1 MFLHESDYKQAIK
14 IKQAKDGSDTTMT
27 LQIPSNKNA
36 PFFFILDY
44 VIEYHTQVLIL
55 FFFSVLVRQ

>member
-36 PFFFILDY
+36 PFFY
-44 VIEYHTQVLIL
+44 T
-55 FFFSVLVRQ
+55 